1 MEHLNFHNI
10 SIIQNA
16 LYQHGAFFVMTDLN
30 HNKPVLSYDDLG
42 FIIGMKRVEKKVSTI
57 DSNIEK
63 IIEILTQS
71 FEEQKAQFAKPQPK
85 LTEFQKMLNAVNNR
99 PALDFEDF
107 LKEKANPVTQSF
119 IVADKFVKE
128 FADVLEQSVSNLNS
142 ANKERINQP
151 KVQKPAIEINSHED
165 LGKIVSSS
173 TPERDKKGRF
183 VSNQDDVKNQSAISK
198 VAQTITT
205 AVKGVMPNSPQ
216 GVDPTVDAIN
226 EVGHLLSPVRR
237 AAGLAMR
244 PLTGFMRSRKRNE
257 PLPREQEN
265 HNRKQIKLL
274 QRIADNLASKGGLLG
289 SIGKLLTTALS
300 AGSGLLGGALGKG
313 NKGVGK
319 LGKGLGKLLKFGRG
333 LPVMGAL
340 AAGASL
346 FDWNEQSTQEKGGT
360 VGSLAGGVI
369 GGTVGS
375 LFGPAGTL
383 IGGMAGSWIGN
394 KLGTAVAPYFKEW
407 TDSLIAADVPSII
420 NTAWKG
426 FVSYASNAF
435 DQAKGTASKVID
447 GVKDTAGDAL
457 DFIKDKFNRFNPF
470 HEGVPTWG
478 IGQGVYKPGFG
489 ANKNVPAYGSTVS
502 PIGEKTKE
510 KQLAVYNAMKKAGF
524 NGNWAAGLT
533 ASVGRENDYQDKY
546 LFGKHQDK
554 AGGTNMGMIS
564 WQGARKDRLT
574 AYMKERGLLD
584 ANGNMVRSQAALDAQ
599 GAFMKHEI
607 ETNPEYASVKA
618 YMQKNPNASKEDIA
632 RVLGTKYVRWA
643 YGQTKLR
650 NGKSFDY
657 RPHLEKEYKYRA
669 NIDKTVQE
677 QKTNLPKE
685 NTPAISEL
693 KSSHIVDNTKAKVA
707 SVLSTQKAIV
717 PQATTKAKPLL
728 NNQSKLLTNV
738 TPFKQPLN
746 TPNPQEVVVVNQ
758 NNGNIGQNVNDRF
771 LAHALTGGIGMYKN
785 EA

>member
-1 MEHLNFHNI
+1 
-10 SIIQNA
+10 
-16 LYQHGAFFVMTDLN
+16 MTDLN

-99 PALDFEDF
+99 PALDFEDL
-107 LKEKANPVTQSF
+107 LKEKANPIPQSLF
-119 IVADKFVKE
+119 VADKFVKD
-128 FADVLEQSVSNLNS
+128 FADVLEQSVSDLNS
-142 ANKERINQP
+142 ANKERINKP

-173 TPERDKKGRF
+173 TPERDEKGRF

-226 EVGHLLSPVRR
+226 EVGQLLSPVRR

-289 SIGKLLTTALS
+289 SLGKLLTTALS

-313 NKGVGK
+313 KKGVGK

-333 LPVMGAL
+333 LPVIGAL

-346 FDWNEQSTQEKGGT
+346 LDWNEQSSQEKGGT

-375 LFGPAGTL
+375 LLGPAGTL

-407 TDSLIAADVPSII
+407 TDSLIAADVPGII

-435 DQAKGTASKVID
+435 DQAKGTASKVVD
-447 GVKDTAGDAL
+447 GVKDTAGDTF

-470 HEGVPTWG
+470 HDGVPTWG

-489 ANKNVPAYGSTVS
+489 ANKNVPAYGSTIS

-510 KQLAVYNAMKKAGF
+510 KQLAVFNAMKKAGF
-524 NGNWAAGLT
+524 NDNWAAGLT
-533 ASVGRENDYQDKY
+533 ASVGRENDYQDEY

-574 AYMKERGLLD
+574 AYMRERGLLD
-584 ANGNMVRSQAALDAQ
+584 ANGNIVRNQAALDAQ

-607 ETNPEYASVKA
+607 NTNPEYASVKA
-618 YMQKNPNASKEDIA
+618 YMEQNPNASKEDVA
-632 RVLGTKYVRWA
+632 KVLGTKYVKWA

-669 NIDKTVQE
+669 NIDKSVQE
-677 QKTNLPKE
+677 QKSNLPKE
-685 NTPAISEL
+685 NTQAVAEL
-693 KSSHIVDNTKAKVA
+693 KSSHIVDKTRAKVA

-717 PQATTKAKPLL
+717 PQVATKAKAQL

-771 LAHALTGGIGMYKN
+771 LAHALTGGIGMNKN

>member
-1 MEHLNFHNI
+1 MAKQESGI
-10 SIIQNA
+10 E
-16 LYQHGAFFVMTDLN
+16 
-30 HNKPVLSYDDLG
+30 YDDLG

-57 DSNIEK
+57 DSNIDK

-99 PALDFEDF
+99 PALDFEGF
-107 LKEKANPVTQSF
+107 LKEKAIPVTQSF
-119 IVADKFVKE
+119 IVADKFVKD
-128 FADVLEQSVSNLNS
+128 FADVLEQSVSDLNS

-173 TPERDKKGRF
+173 TPERDEKGRF

-265 HNRKQIKLL
+265 HNRNQIKLL
-274 QRIADNLASKGGLLG
+274 QRIADNLASRGGLLG

-313 NKGVGK
+313 KKGIGK

-333 LPVMGAL
+333 LPVIGAL

-346 FDWNEQSTQEKGGT
+346 LDWNEQSTQEKGGS

-375 LFGPAGTL
+375 IFGPAGTL

-407 TDSLIAADVPSII
+407 TDSLIAADVPGII

-435 DQAKGTASKVID
+435 DQAKGTASKVVD
-447 GVKDTAGDAL
+447 GVKDTAGDTL

-470 HEGVPTWG
+470 HDGVPTWG

-489 ANKNVPAYGSTVS
+489 ANANVAQYGATIAQPVNQSAARDEALKFFTSKEGGNWS
-502 PIGEKTKE
+502 PEQAAGIVANLEAESGFKHKAIGDSGKAFGIGQWHPDRQAKFKQKFGKDIRQSSYQE
-510 KQLAVYNAMKKAGF
+510 QLAFVNWELNNNESSAGKKLRQTTTANQAGAIVSRYYERP
-524 NGNWAAGLT
+524 AAVE
-533 ASVGRENDYQDKY
+533 AE
-546 LFGKHQDK
+546 
-554 AGGTNMGMIS
+554 
-564 WQGARKDRLT
+564 ARK
-574 AYMKERGLLD
+574 
-584 ANGNMVRSQAALDAQ
+584 RSSIAQ
-599 GAFMKHEI
+599 NIH
-607 ETNPEYASVKA
+607 VD
-618 YMQKNPNASKEDIA
+618 ASK
-632 RVLGTKYVRWA
+632 
-643 YGQTKLR
+643 
-650 NGKSFDY
+650 
-657 RPHLEKEYKYRA
+657 RA
-669 NIDKTVQE
+669 LLT
-677 QKTNLPKE
+677 TN
-685 NTPAISEL
+685 NQD
-693 KSSHIVDNTKAKVA
+693 DNTKAKTDVNTKA
-707 SVLSTQKAIV
+707 VKNISKVEPKPENIYNQTSKKLTGVLSSKTAHIPYAKRDSISTV
-717 PQATTKAKPLL
+717 TNLKSSPITKVSA
-728 NNQSKLLTNV
+728 
-738 TPFKQPLN
+738 FKQPLN
-746 TPNPQEVVVVNQ
+746 SPNPQEVVVVNG

-771 LAHALTGGIGMYKN
+771 LAHALTGGIGMGNK
-785 EA
+785 EG

>member
-1 MEHLNFHNI
+1 
-10 SIIQNA
+10 
-16 LYQHGAFFVMTDLN
+16 MTDSN
-30 HNKPVLSYDDLG
+30 HNNPVLSYDELG

-99 PALDFEDF
+99 PALDFEDL
-107 LKEKANPVTQSF
+107 LKEKANPITQSF
-119 IVADKFVKE
+119 VVADKLVKD
-128 FADVLEQSVSNLNS
+128 FADVLEQSVNDLNTV
-142 ANKERINQP
+142 NKEQINRP
-151 KVQKPAIEINSHED
+151 KARKSAIEINSHED
-165 LGKIVSSS
+165 LNKVVSSS
-173 TPERDKKGRF
+173 TPERDEKGRF

-237 AAGLAMR
+237 AAGLALR
-244 PLTGFMRSRKRNE
+244 PLTGLMRSKKRNE

-289 SIGKLLTTALS
+289 SLGKLLTSVLS
-300 AGSGLLGGALGKG
+300 AGGGLLGGALGKG
-313 NKGVGK
+313 KKGVGK

-333 LPVMGAL
+333 LPVIGAL

-346 FDWNEQSTQEKGGT
+346 LDWNEQSTQEKGGT

-375 LFGPAGTL
+375 LIGPVGTL

-394 KLGTAVAPYFKEW
+394 KLGTVVAPYFKEW
-407 TDSLIAADVPSII
+407 TDSLIAADAPGII

-435 DQAKGTASKVID
+435 EQAKGTASKVVD
-447 GVKDTAGDAL
+447 GVKETAGDTL

-470 HEGVPTWG
+470 HDGVPTWG

-489 ANKNVPAYGSTVS
+489 ANANVAQYGATVAQPVNQSAARDEALKFFTSKEGGNWSPEQAAGIVANLEAESGFKHTAIGDSGKAFGIGQWHPDRQAKFKQKFGKDIRQSSYQEQLAFVNWELNNNESSAGKKLRQSKSANQAGAIVSRYYERPAAVEAEAMKRSAMAQNIHVDAGKRSLLTDKQDNSKTLKDVEAKTVKSASGIEPKQGNIYNQTSRKLSGVLSSQTPHIPTPKRDLSSSGTSLKSTPLTKVPA
-502 PIGEKTKE
+502 
-510 KQLAVYNAMKKAGF
+510 
-524 NGNWAAGLT
+524 
-533 ASVGRENDYQDKY
+533 
-546 LFGKHQDK
+546 
-554 AGGTNMGMIS
+554 
-564 WQGARKDRLT
+564 
-574 AYMKERGLLD
+574 
-584 ANGNMVRSQAALDAQ
+584 
-599 GAFMKHEI
+599 
-607 ETNPEYASVKA
+607 
-618 YMQKNPNASKEDIA
+618 
-632 RVLGTKYVRWA
+632 
-643 YGQTKLR
+643 
-650 NGKSFDY
+650 
-657 RPHLEKEYKYRA
+657 
-669 NIDKTVQE
+669 
-677 QKTNLPKE
+677 
-685 NTPAISEL
+685 
-693 KSSHIVDNTKAKVA
+693 
-707 SVLSTQKAIV
+707 
-717 PQATTKAKPLL
+717 
-728 NNQSKLLTNV
+728 
-738 TPFKQPLN
+738 FKQPLN
-746 TPNPQEVVVVNQ
+746 TPNPQEVVVVNG

-771 LAHALTGGIGMYKN
+771 LAHALTGGIGMGN
-785 EA
+785 LEG

>member
-1 MEHLNFHNI
+1 
-10 SIIQNA
+10 
-16 LYQHGAFFVMTDLN
+16 MTDSN
-30 HNKPVLSYDDLG
+30 HKNPVLSYDELG

-99 PALDFEDF
+99 PALDFEDL
-107 LKEKANPVTQSF
+107 LKEKANPITQSF
-119 IVADKFVKE
+119 VVADKFVKD
-128 FADVLEQSVSNLNS
+128 FADVLEQSVSDLNS

-165 LGKIVSSS
+165 LDKIVSTS
-173 TPERDKKGRF
+173 TPERDEKGRF
-183 VSNQDDVKNQSAISK
+183 VSNQEDVKNQSAISK

-300 AGSGLLGGALGKG
+300 AGSGLLGGAIGKG
-313 NKGVGK
+313 KKGVGK

-333 LPVMGAL
+333 LPVIGAL

-346 FDWNEQSTQEKGGT
+346 LDWNEQSTQEKGGT

-375 LFGPAGTL
+375 IFGPAGTL

-394 KLGTAVAPYFKEW
+394 KLGSAVAPYFKEW
-407 TDSLIAADVPSII
+407 TDSLIAADVPGII

-435 DQAKGTASKVID
+435 DQAKGTASKVVD
-447 GVKDTAGDAL
+447 GVKDTAGDTL

-470 HEGVPTWG
+470 HDGVPTWG

-489 ANKNVPAYGSTVS
+489 ANANVAQYGATIAQPVNQSAARDEALKFFTSKEGGNWSPEQAAGIVANLEAESGFKHKAIGDSGKAFGIGQWHPDRQAKFKQKFGKDIRQSSYQEQLAFVNWELNNNESSAGKKLRQTTTANQAGAIVSRYYERPAAVEAEARKRSSIAQNIHVDASKRALLTTNNQDDKTKAKTDVNTKAVKNISKVEPQPENIYNQTSKKLTGVLSSKTAHIPYAKRDSSSTV
-502 PIGEKTKE
+502 
-510 KQLAVYNAMKKAGF
+510 
-524 NGNWAAGLT
+524 
-533 ASVGRENDYQDKY
+533 
-546 LFGKHQDK
+546 
-554 AGGTNMGMIS
+554 TN
-564 WQGARKDRLT
+564 
-574 AYMKERGLLD
+574 
-584 ANGNMVRSQAALDAQ
+584 
-599 GAFMKHEI
+599 
-607 ETNPEYASVKA
+607 
-618 YMQKNPNASKEDIA
+618 
-632 RVLGTKYVRWA
+632 
-643 YGQTKLR
+643 
-650 NGKSFDY
+650 
-657 RPHLEKEYKYRA
+657 
-669 NIDKTVQE
+669 
-677 QKTNLPKE
+677 
-685 NTPAISEL
+685 L
-693 KSSHIVDNTKAKVA
+693 KSSPITKVSA
-707 SVLSTQKAIV
+707 
-717 PQATTKAKPLL
+717 
-728 NNQSKLLTNV
+728 
-738 TPFKQPLN
+738 FKQPLN
-746 TPNPQEVVVVNQ
+746 SPNPQEVVVVNG

-771 LAHALTGGIGMYKN
+771 LAHALTGGIGMGNK
-785 EA
+785 EG

>member
-1 MEHLNFHNI
+1 
-10 SIIQNA
+10 
-16 LYQHGAFFVMTDLN
+16 MTDSN
-30 HNKPVLSYDDLG
+30 HNNPVLSYDELG

-71 FEEQKAQFAKPQPK
+71 FEEQKVQFAKPQPK
-85 LTEFQKMLNAVNNR
+85 LTEFQKMLNDVNNR

-107 LKEKANPVTQSF
+107 LKEKANPVTQSY
-119 IVADKFVKE
+119 IVADKFVKD
-128 FADVLEQSVSNLNS
+128 FADVLEQSVSELNS

-173 TPERDKKGRF
+173 TPERDEKGRF
-183 VSNQDDVKNQSAISK
+183 VSNQDDVKSQSAISK

-300 AGSGLLGGALGKG
+300 AGSGLLGGAIGKG
-313 NKGVGK
+313 KKGVGK

-333 LPVMGAL
+333 LPVIGAL

-346 FDWNEQSTQEKGGT
+346 LDWNEQSTQEKGGT

-375 LFGPAGTL
+375 IFGPAGTL

-394 KLGTAVAPYFKEW
+394 KLGSAVAPYFKEW
-407 TDSLIAADVPSII
+407 TDSLIAADVPGII

-435 DQAKGTASKVID
+435 DQAKGTASKVVD
-447 GVKDTAGDAL
+447 GVKDTAGDTL

-470 HEGVPTWG
+470 HDGVPTWG

-489 ANKNVPAYGSTVS
+489 ANANVAQYGATIAQPVNQSAARDEALKFFTSKEGGNWSPEQAAGIVANLEAESGFKHKAIGDSGKAFGIGQWHPDRQAKFKQKFGKDIRQSSYQEQLAFVNWELNNNESSAGKKLRQTTTANQAGAIVSRYYERPAAVEAEARKRSSIAQNIHVDASKRALLTTNNQDDKTKAKTDVNTKAVKNISKVEPQPENIYNQTSKKLTGVLSSKTAHIPYAKRDSSSTV
-502 PIGEKTKE
+502 
-510 KQLAVYNAMKKAGF
+510 
-524 NGNWAAGLT
+524 
-533 ASVGRENDYQDKY
+533 
-546 LFGKHQDK
+546 
-554 AGGTNMGMIS
+554 TN
-564 WQGARKDRLT
+564 
-574 AYMKERGLLD
+574 
-584 ANGNMVRSQAALDAQ
+584 
-599 GAFMKHEI
+599 
-607 ETNPEYASVKA
+607 
-618 YMQKNPNASKEDIA
+618 
-632 RVLGTKYVRWA
+632 
-643 YGQTKLR
+643 
-650 NGKSFDY
+650 
-657 RPHLEKEYKYRA
+657 
-669 NIDKTVQE
+669 
-677 QKTNLPKE
+677 
-685 NTPAISEL
+685 L
-693 KSSHIVDNTKAKVA
+693 KSSPITKVSA
-707 SVLSTQKAIV
+707 
-717 PQATTKAKPLL
+717 
-728 NNQSKLLTNV
+728 
-738 TPFKQPLN
+738 FKQPLN
-746 TPNPQEVVVVNQ
+746 SPNPQEVVVVNG

-771 LAHALTGGIGMYKN
+771 LAHALTGGIGMGNK
-785 EA
+785 EG

>member
-1 MEHLNFHNI
+1 
-10 SIIQNA
+10 
-16 LYQHGAFFVMTDLN
+16 MTDSN
-30 HNKPVLSYDDLG
+30 HHNPVLSYDELG

-63 IIEILTQS
+63 IIGILTQS
-71 FEEQKAQFAKPQPK
+71 FEEQKAQFAQPQPK

-99 PALDFEDF
+99 QALDFEDL
-107 LKEKANPVTQSF
+107 LKDKANPITQSF
-119 IVADKFVKE
+119 VVADKLVKD
-128 FADVLEQSVSNLNS
+128 FADVLDQSINDLKTVDKKQINKSNG
-142 ANKERINQP
+142 R
-151 KVQKPAIEINSHED
+151 KPAIEINSHED
-165 LGKIVSSS
+165 LSKIINPTV
-173 TPERDKKGRF
+173 PERDERGRF
-183 VSNQDDVKNQSAISK
+183 VSNPNEPQNQSSIRK
-198 VAQTITT
+198 VAQTIST
-205 AVKGVMPNSPQ
+205 AIKGVMPNSTQ

-237 AAGLAMR
+237 AAGLALR
-244 PLTGFMRSRKRNE
+244 PLTGLMRSKKRNE

-289 SIGKLLTTALS
+289 SLGKLLTSVLS
-300 AGSGLLGGALGKG
+300 AGGGLLGGALGKG
-313 NKGVGK
+313 KKGVGK
-319 LGKGLGKLLKFGRG
+319 LGKGLGKFLKFGRG
-333 LPVMGAL
+333 LPVIGAL

-346 FDWNEQSTQEKGGT
+346 LDWNEQSTQEKGGT

-489 ANKNVPAYGSTVS
+489 ANKNVPAYGATNERNISRNQADMIS
-502 PIGEKTKE
+502 QMYDGAI
-510 KQLAVYNAMKKAGF
+510 NAGF
-524 NGNWAAGLT
+524 SHKQAIALLGEI
-533 ASVGRENDYQDKY
+533 GREGDFSEKNIFGSHNDPARGNN
-546 LFGKHQDK
+546 L
-554 AGGTNMGMIS
+554 GMFS
-564 WQGARKDRLT
+564 WQGARRKALEK
-574 AYMKERGLLD
+574 YLSERGLMNNDGTIKRSKEAVQAQFEFARSEMTNNKRWKKGFLD
-584 ANGNMVRSQAALDAQ
+584 KKEISIDEARPELGGRGSYVGWARGQSTIRGEDGSRKPFDWQAQENKANQYSKIAERISQSKKKEVLDTKQQTSGLKPKEAKTTDNIYNQ
-599 GAFMKHEI
+599 
-607 ETNPEYASVKA
+607 
-618 YMQKNPNASKEDIA
+618 ASK
-632 RVLGTKYVRWA
+632 
-643 YGQTKLR
+643 KL
-650 NGKSFDY
+650 N
-657 RPHLEKEYKYRA
+657 
-669 NIDKTVQE
+669 
-677 QKTNLPKE
+677 
-685 NTPAISEL
+685 
-693 KSSHIVDNTKAKVA
+693 
-707 SVLSTQKAIV
+707 SVLSTQKAIA
-717 PQATTKAKPLL
+717 PQAAKSAKPQL

-738 TPFKQPLN
+738 MPFKQPLN

-758 NNGNIGQNVNDRF
+758 NSGNIGQNVNDRF
-771 LAHALTGGIGMYKN
+771 LAHAFTGGIGMGKF
-785 EA
+785 EV

>member
-1 MEHLNFHNI
+1 
-10 SIIQNA
+10 
-16 LYQHGAFFVMTDLN
+16 MTDSN
-30 HNKPVLSYDDLG
+30 HNNPVLSYDELG

-99 PALDFEDF
+99 PALDFEDL
-107 LKEKANPVTQSF
+107 LKEKANPITQSF
-119 IVADKFVKE
+119 VVADKFVKD
-128 FADVLEQSVSNLNS
+128 FAEVLEQSVSDLNL

-151 KVQKPAIEINSHED
+151 KAQKPAIEINSHED
-165 LGKIVSSS
+165 LDKIVSSS
-173 TPERDKKGRF
+173 TPERDEKGRF

-205 AVKGVMPNSPQ
+205 AVKGVLPNSSQ

-265 HNRKQIKLL
+265 HNRKHIKLL

-300 AGSGLLGGALGKG
+300 AGSGLLGGALSKGK
-313 NKGVGK
+313 KGVGK

-333 LPVMGAL
+333 LPVIGAL

-346 FDWNEQSTQEKGGT
+346 LDWNKQSTQEKGGT

-375 LFGPAGTL
+375 IFGPAGTL
-383 IGGMAGSWIGN
+383 IGGIAGSWIGN

-407 TDSLIAADVPSII
+407 TDSLIAADVPGII

-435 DQAKGTASKVID
+435 DQAKGTALKVVD
-447 GVKDTAGDAL
+447 GVKDTAGDTL

-470 HEGVPTWG
+470 HDGVPTWG

-489 ANKNVPAYGSTVS
+489 ANKNVAAYGATNTKALEMIGKNTVERAS
-502 PIGEKTKE
+502 SLLRKFEGYNDTAYWDVNAHRVGYGSDTVTDEQGNIRKVTANTKVKKSDAERDLARRTRIFAAEARNKVGEKVWDNLPMDT
-510 KQLAVYNAMKKAGF
+510 
-524 NGNWAAGLT
+524 
-533 ASVGRENDYQDKY
+533 
-546 LFGKHQDK
+546 
-554 AGGTNMGMIS
+554 
-564 WQGARKDRLT
+564 
-574 AYMKERGLLD
+574 
-584 ANGNMVRSQAALDAQ
+584 QAALTSVAYNY
-599 GAFMKHEI
+599 GALPKSI
-607 ETNPEYASVKA
+607 VKA
-618 YMQKNPNASKEDIA
+618 VKTGNVEEVSNSVRNLQHHNNGINSKRRNAEADIIKNSISKSNNLYKPSEEINKVGVDNKQQISFSNRLDESRKSIKQVLATKPAILPTSQNSPNVNSK
-632 RVLGTKYVRWA
+632 LKT
-643 YGQTKLR
+643 QFNT
-650 NGKSFDY
+650 
-657 RPHLEKEYKYRA
+657 
-669 NIDKTVQE
+669 TVQ
-677 QKTNLPKE
+677 
-685 NTPAISEL
+685 
-693 KSSHIVDNTKAKVA
+693 
-707 SVLSTQKAIV
+707 
-717 PQATTKAKPLL
+717 
-728 NNQSKLLTNV
+728 
-738 TPFKQPLN
+738 PFKQPLN
-746 TPNPQEVVVVNQ
+746 TPNPQEVVVVNGSS
-758 NNGNIGQNVNDRF
+758 GNISQNVNDRY
-771 LAHALTGGIGMYKN
+771 LAHALTGGIGMGKLDV
-785 EA
+785 